1 MTGLIIHSLKSKKNW
16 FLLNIAICIV
26 VAIVLPILFKSAY
39 EFFSVSALFIALL
52 IILISTFSDL
62 IFLHDDRKIS
72 YYLSKPISLT
82 KRINIALISNVIF
95 CTITF
100 LLTFLIA
107 SASGSILSN
116 IKYMNF
122 IDKHLSYIQVMY
134 AWLMLFIFIITL
146 SSELTGNTTV
156 SVLVSLFNFMLPLIL
171 YFITTYIFYILDS
184 VIIGISTEIMSKSL
198 LENILPLDKIYF
210 IDYGVKGNIDVFFF
224 IRLLA
229 SCAFVYII
237 TIIFAKKR
245 KNERTGD
252 FIIHSSFKYF
262 MSLFASLI
270 APMLIT
276 MIMMGSNLFTLV
288 VVLVILSMLSYYIL
302 ISAFNK
308 TFKISVQALKIY
320 IPFIII
326 IITAIFTTSFI
337 LNEKSAYVPDD
348 SKVKAVYI
356 GDSLSYLKGAK
367 MLKET
372 SYNWR
377 SLLEAKY
384 EEVKGNDSLVIL
396 HEKES
401 IKKVIE
407 LQQMLMR
414 EEPTHTYREVNII
427 YYLNNG
433 KKVVRTYKLPDNYK
447 EEFNE
452 YDTSIYT
459 KIMEI
464 ARMDEFIK
472 ARYKIFCDENYINNV
487 KFNNVFIYSSDG
499 TKTLVNFDYKT
510 FAKYYLEDYT
520 QFINND
526 KNVKKISL
534 NILSHARTYDFIE
547 QTYAKTEEVDIESEK
562 YGINN
567 IYEINI
573 ERSIDDG
580 ISLDYLSLNK
590 ELVKT
595 RQYIE
600 SLKTE

>member
-1 MTGLIIHSLKSKKNW
+1 
-16 FLLNIAICIV
+16 
-26 VAIVLPILFKSAY
+26 
-39 EFFSVSALFIALL
+39 
-52 IILISTFSDL
+52 
-62 IFLHDDRKIS
+62 
-72 YYLSKPISLT
+72 
-82 KRINIALISNVIF
+82 
-95 CTITF
+95 
-100 LLTFLIA
+100 
-107 SASGSILSN
+107 
-116 IKYMNF
+116 
-122 IDKHLSYIQVMY
+122 
-134 AWLMLFIFIITL
+134 
-146 SSELTGNTTV
+146 
-156 SVLVSLFNFMLPLIL
+156 
-171 YFITTYIFYILDS
+171 
-184 VIIGISTEIMSKSL
+184 
-198 LENILPLDKIYF
+198 
-210 IDYGVKGNIDVFFF
+210 
-224 IRLLA
+224 
-229 SCAFVYII
+229 
-237 TIIFAKKR
+237 
-245 KNERTGD
+245 
-252 FIIHSSFKYF
+252 

-276 MIMMGSNLFTLV
+276 MVMMGSNLFTLV

-308 TFKISVQALKIY
+308 TFKISIQALKIY

-348 SKVKAVYI
+348 SDVKAVYI

-407 LQQMLMR
+407 LQQMLMS

-487 KFNNVFIYSSDG
+487 KFKNVFIYSSDG

-562 YGINN
+562 HGINN

>member
-39 EFFSVSALFIALL
+39 EFFSVSALFIASL

-122 IDKHLSYIQVMY
+122 IDKYLSYIQVMY

-224 IRLLA
+224 IRLFA
-229 SCAFVYII
+229 SCAVVYII

-276 MIMMGSNLFTLV
+276 MVMMGSNLFTLV

-308 TFKISVQALKIY
+308 TFKISIQALKIY

-348 SKVKAVYI
+348 SDVKAVYI

-407 LQQMLMR
+407 LQQMLMS

-487 KFNNVFIYSSDG
+487 KFKNVFIYSSDG

-547 QTYAKTEEVDIESEK
+547 QTYAKTEAIDIESEK

-590 ELVKT
+590 ELLKT

-600 SLKTE
+600 SLKIE